1 MSKIEWTEKTWNPVI
16 GCSLAS
22 PGCARCYAGTMAR
35 RQVAMA
41 EGLGKV
47 SPYASVVRIA
57 EPGQKPRTGA
67 AAWNGDVKFL
77 PDRLAEPLRWRR
89 ASRVFVN
96 SMSDLFHERL
106 AFDDIA
112 AVFGVMAACH
122 HHTFQV
128 LTKRPERMAAFI
140 HWATNW
146 RTQYAQGA
154 HACLHNA
161 LSNAPAYL
169 PGLEDDDGPDAVGD
183 SLRGLVWPLPNVWLG
198 VSVED
203 TKRAEERLPILGALR
218 AQGWRTFASVE
229 PLIGPISH
237 GFINRWQ
244 AAEWVVIGGESG
256 PHSRRCE
263 VDWIREIRDDAQAA
277 GAAVFVKQVG
287 AAYEDMLGS
296 VVGASV
302 DVKAAARRWGLP
314 TGCPKRL
321 SSGKGSDMAEWP
333 SDLCVRDMPAGM

>member
-41 EGLGKV
+41 AGLGKV

-67 AAWNGDVKFL
+67 AAWNGEVRFL
-77 PDRLAEPLRWRR
+77 PDRLAEPLRWRKGV
-89 ASRVFVN
+89 RVFVN
-96 SMSDLFHERL
+96 SMSDLFHEKL
-106 AFDDIA
+106 SFYDIA
-112 AVFGVMAACH
+112 AIFGVMASAPQH
-122 HHTFQV
+122 VFQV
-128 LTKRPERMAAFI
+128 LTKRAERMEKFLAWLEAN
-140 HWATNW
+140 HVDGETRRAVTEEAWG
-146 RTQYAQGA
+146 RLEHPRDAQL
-154 HACLHNA
+154 LH
-161 LSNAPAYL
+161 
-169 PGLEDDDGPDAVGD
+169 EGP
-183 SLRGLVWPLPNVWLG
+183 WPLPNVWLG

-203 TKRAEERLPILGALR
+203 EKRADERLPLLAEVR

-237 GFINRWQ
+237 GFTNRWQ

-277 GAAVFVKQVG
+277 GAAVFVKQLG
-287 AAYEDMLGS
+287 AAYEDMLGA

-302 DVKAAARRWGLP
+302 DAQAAARRWGWP
-314 TGCPKRL
+314 TGYPMRL
-321 SSGKGSDMAEWP
+321 SSGKGSDMTEWP
-333 SDLCVRDMPAGM
+333 RDLCVRDMPAGM